1 LSPVKL
7 PRMNHPRGTVLA
19 LAAAAL
25 VLLAAA
31 CGEKDDLSGETD
43 AVRTAVASEV
53 AGGASP
59 SPTQP
64 AATPTPGP
72 PRKLG
77 TSTGVAH
84 TSRAPDFEAL
94 AGATAYSGEL
104 GNAVFR
110 IEVPADWN
118 GELVLWAHG
127 YRGPGTEVYV
137 DNPPGAL
144 RRAIIDDG
152 FAWAASSYSE
162 NGYAPGIGADDTL
175 ALKDHFEAQIGPAE
189 RTYLVGAS
197 MGGHVVTLSLEHFPD
212 EYDGALAVCGALAGE
227 EIIDYLFSWNLAAE
241 YVTGVE
247 IPTGNGAAAMVG
259 GVLAQFTSMLGPIE
273 APTQRGEQFE
283 SIIRMNTGGPRPFF
297 EEGFREQYGINFA
310 FLLLDA
316 ELKSLPARAATN
328 DYIEYEIE
336 EGLGLTSEEVNEGIR
351 RLSADPDARD
361 AEAHPDAVP
370 TSGRIDDPLLTLHNT
385 GDLFVPISME
395 QSYRR
400 KVEEAGKGDLLVQRI
415 IRAGGHCKFS
425 EAELQTAW
433 DDLVE
438 WVETGDQPAGDDV
451 LGDLSD
457 AGREFTTPL
466 REGDPG
472 TK

>member
-1 LSPVKL
+1 MLGL
-7 PRMNHPRGTVLA
+7 LA
-19 LAAAAL
+19 V
-25 VLLAAA
+25 VLLPLAVA
-31 CGEKDDLSGETD
+31 CGDKDDISGETD
-43 AVRTAVASEV
+43 AVRTAAASEV
-53 AGGASP
+53 SGGASP
-59 SPTQP
+59 SPTSP
-64 AATPTPGP
+64 AASPTPGP

-84 TSRAPDFEAL
+84 TSRDPAFESL
-94 AGATAYSGEL
+94 PGATAHFGEL
-104 GNAVFR
+104 GSAVYR
-110 IEVPADWN
+110 IEVPENWN

-137 DNPPGAL
+137 DNPPAAI
-144 RRAIIDDG
+144 RRALLEDG
-152 FAWAASSYSE
+152 IAWAASSYSE

-175 ALKDHFEAQIGPAE
+175 ALKDHFEAEIGPAE

-247 IPTGNGAAAMVG
+247 VPTGNGAAAMVG
-259 GVLAQFTSMLGPIE
+259 GVLAQFMSMLGPIE
-273 APTQRGEQFE
+273 SPTLRGEQFE

-351 RLSADPDARD
+351 RLSADPEARN

-370 TSGRIDDPLLTLHNT
+370 TTGRISDPLLTLHNT

-400 KVEEAGKGDLLVQRI
+400 KVDEAGKGDLLVQRI
-415 IRAGGHCKFS
+415 IRSAGHCKLS

-433 DDLVE
+433 DDLVD
-438 WVETGDQPAGDDV
+438 WVAEGDKPEGDDV

-457 AGREFTTPL
+457 AGRQFTDPL

-472 TK
+472 TR